1 MLHVLASSY
10 QKPIQ
15 LRIFIDCFLS
25 QTNPNWSL
33 TVIHD
38 GQAEKEV
45 KDVFALYN
53 DPRILC
59 IETEKREKYWGN
71 IHRQEA
77 LQLINGKKGDFV
89 LLTNADNYYVPHF
102 VQVIN
107 DTANNDVG
115 FIYCDFLHHNY
126 GYALLRSKIEV
137 NYIDLGCFV
146 TELKLA
152 QSIGFHRLTR
162 YDADGLFA
170 KDVAN
175 FCDRNNLKTIKLPN
189 VLFVHN

>member
-1 MLHVLASSY
+1 MLHVIASSY
-10 QKPIQ
+10 QRPIH
-15 LRIFIDCFLS
+15 LRIFIDCFLAQS
-25 QTNPNWSL
+25 NPNWAL

-38 GQAEKEV
+38 GQASKEV
-45 KDVFALYN
+45 RNVFALYD

-59 IETEKREKYWGN
+59 IETEKREQYWGN

-89 LLTNADNYYVPHF
+89 LMTNADNYYVPHF
-102 VQVIN
+102 VQIIN
-107 DTANNDVG
+107 DTGNINVG

-126 GYALLRSKIEV
+126 GYALLRSKIEI

-152 QSIGFHRLTR
+152 QSIGFNRITR
-162 YDADGLFA
+162 PDADGLFA

-175 FCDRNNLKTIKLPN
+175 YCNRNGLRIIKLPN
-189 VLFVHN
+189 ILFVHN